1 MVIRELYEE
10 ESDKVQALLL
20 GLSEQDR
27 YRRFG
32 RAMTDDAL
40 RQYAARI
47 EWDES
52 VLLGAFDAHAELAGI
67 LELADTGHACEIAIA
82 VAPAHR
88 AQGVGK
94 ALMDRALLKA
104 KVRGRDKVLLL
115 CRMDNEP
122 MRRLAR
128 SAGLESTLEEGEVT
142 GTLELPDAGLADVTE
157 DATRD
162 AIGNAAYATLL
173 TTRAWADLFESA
185 ARTSRQMLSER

>member
-1 MVIRELYEE
+1 MAIRELYEE
-10 ESDKVQALLL
+10 ESDKVQAFLLA
-20 GLSEQDR
+20 LSEQDR

-32 RAMTDDAL
+32 RPMTDAAL

-47 EWDES
+47 DWDES
-52 VLLGAFDAHAELAGI
+52 VLLGAFDAHTALAGI
-67 LELADTGHACEIAIA
+67 LELADIGRASEIA
-82 VAPAHR
+82 VAVALEHR
-88 AQGVGK
+88 GQGVGK

-115 CRMDNEP
+115 CQVDNEP

-128 SAGLESTLEEGEVT
+128 SAGLESTLEDGEVT
-142 GTLELPDAGLADVTE
+142 GTLEWPHPRLADVTE

-173 TTRAWADLFESA
+173 TTRAWAELFERA
-185 ARTSRQMLSER
+185 AYTSRQRLPEG

>member
-10 ESDKVQALLL
+10 ERDKVQAFLLA
-20 GLSEQDR
+20 LSEQDR

-32 RAMTDDAL
+32 RPMTDDAL

-47 EWDES
+47 DWDES
-52 VLLGAFDAHAELAGI
+52 VVLGAFDAHTELAGI
-67 LELADTGHACEIAIA
+67 LELADMGHACEIAVA
-82 VAPAHR
+82 VAPAYR
-88 AQGVGK
+88 ARGVGR

-115 CRMDNEP
+115 CQVDNEP

-128 SAGLESTLEEGEVT
+128 SAGLESILEDGEVT
-142 GTLELPDAGLADVTE
+142 GTLELPRAGLADVTE

-173 TTRAWADLFESA
+173 TTRAWTELFERA
-185 ARTSRQMLSER
+185 AHASRQMLRER